1 MWGDGLV
8 SMVTGREMQMRTGL
22 VLSVLGL
29 SAAVAGADP
38 VNYEQ
43 IPADVVSYA
52 HVDVERALSSRLSQ
66 TQITGRGTVEQS
78 IETPDFWQGFGGSLK
93 SVIMYALGKEGNPV
107 LVLHGSA
114 KKFHDEI
121 EVPNSTD
128 SVTIQYDHQEVHY
141 SASCLLPGLFG
152 SGKVASGNNARPQ
165 SGSFTIGLGGS
176 GARFHGAFYTA
187 YVGQDLIITALDLP
201 TMAEALDVLHGKRP
215 SLAQQD
221 PQGLKANAPPGVII
235 IGAGLSAEWTGGNL
249 SGRDKTTGDQAASTT
264 RPVRVA
270 NSDFGMDLFGSFK
283 GNARLAWF
291 DLGENN
297 QNDYAEVTFKMID
310 ADSAEQLRNL
320 LMGVKALVSLTQ
332 AQQRP
337 LIDPL
342 QIESAGNTAIL
353 QWTMPTTKLS
363 EVIRQQAAA
372 QNHDNALPTNAPA
385 TRPAP

>member
-1 MWGDGLV
+1 MRYGLALWV
-8 SMVTGREMQMRTGL
+8 M
-22 VLSVLGL
+22 GL
-29 SAAVAGADP
+29 SATVAGADP
-38 VNYEQ
+38 VRYDQ

-52 HVDVERALSSRLSQ
+52 HVDVERALSSRLGQ
-66 TQITGRGTVEQS
+66 TQINGVGTTEQN
-78 IETPDFWQGFGGSLK
+78 IETPEFLRGFGGSIE
-93 SVIMYALGKEGNPV
+93 SAAIYALGKEGNPV
-107 LVLHGSA
+107 LLLHGSA
-114 KKFHDEI
+114 QKFREEI

-141 SASCLLPGLFG
+141 SSSCLLPELFG
-152 SGKVASGNNARPQ
+152 SEKVASVNNPRPR
-165 SGSFTIGLGGS
+165 SGSLTIGLGGG

-187 YVGQDLIITALDLP
+187 YVGQDLIVTALDLP
-201 TMAEALDVLHGKRP
+201 AMAEALDVLHGKRP

-221 PQGLKANAPPGVII
+221 PHGLKADAPPGVII

-249 SGRDKTTGDQAASTT
+249 SGPDGAVPDQAATT

-283 GNARLAWF
+283 GKARLAWF
-291 DLGENN
+291 DMGEND
-297 QNDYAEVTFKMID
+297 QHDYADVTFKMID
-310 ADSAEQLRNL
+310 ADSAEQLKNL

-342 QIESAGNTAIL
+342 QIESAGSATVL
-353 QWTMPTTKLS
+353 QWKMPTTKLS
-363 EVIRQQAAA
+363 ELLRQSAAT
-372 QNHDNALPTNAPA
+372 QSHDNALPTNVPA